1 MGFSRSLTPSGGNLI
16 TFRYSTSSTKTQVFL
31 YWKKKKDPI
40 LRNFIADIFLL
51 ERLLELEEFP
61 SGEGNPSAGN
71 SNKVQVNPCFDIQK
85 ESFHGS
91 KLDQEVLDWE
101 WSEIIH
107 THSSDLVDAK

>member
-1 MGFSRSLTPSGGNLI
+1 MAILSLFAIQPPLLRHKY
-16 TFRYSTSSTKTQVFL
+16 FYKK
-31 YWKKKKDPI
+31 KKKKDPI